1 MKITRRDFLKGTA
14 TTLFLA
20 GFNLPVFASSNKK
33 KNLVVIML
41 RGGMDG
47 LTAVPIIGDKD
58 FEKRRKDIVI
68 ENTIKLNSDFAL
80 HPRLSGFHEAWTE
93 NTGTIVHATSIPYT
107 QRSHFE
113 GQNLMESGGR
123 IAYQEKTGWVGR
135 AMKIANLKGDGLALS
150 LPMPLLLRGVPK
162 NNNYYPADGQL
173 PDDETLELLRSVYHE
188 RSEEELIDMMNFI
201 KKRKTEDMMSVN
213 NYSSNS
219 NKRNN
224 NNLARQAAKALMQ
237 NNGPR
242 VAVFEVNG
250 FDTHAA
256 QGGVD
261 GSHTKCLVE
270 MDEIIKTLKVYL
282 EDTYKDTLI
291 LTVTEFGRTIAQNG
305 GNGTEHGYG
314 TAIFMAGGLL
324 KKSQVYTDWP
334 GLKSKELY
342 QGRDLNATTDARSVY
357 ASAMSTVFD
366 LDFKRI
372 QKEVFWGEDLQ
383 NLSDKLFKSS

>member
-20 GFNLPVFASSNKK
+20 GFNLPALAATSKK

-47 LTAVPIIGDKD
+47 LCAVPVIGDKN
-58 FEKRRKDIVI
+58 FEKRRKSILI
-68 ENTIKLNSDFAL
+68 EDTIKLNSDFAL
-80 HPRLSGFHEAWTE
+80 HPRLIGFNKCWND
-93 NTGTIVHATSIPYT
+93 NTGTIVHAASIPYT

-123 IAYQEKTGWVGR
+123 TPYQEKTGWVGR
-135 AMKIANLKGDGLALS
+135 AMKLANLQGDGLALS
-150 LPMPLLLRGVPK
+150 LPMPLLLRGIPK
-162 NNNYYPADGQL
+162 NNNYFPGRGKL
-173 PDDETLELLRSVYHE
+173 PRERTLELLRSVYAE
-188 RSEEELIDMMNFI
+188 SSEDELLEMMNYI
-201 KKRKTEDMMSVN
+201 KKRKSEEMMGGTMSRGKRE
-213 NYSSNS
+213 
-219 NKRNN
+219 NK
-224 NNLARQAAKALMQ
+224 NLARQAATYLRKSD
-237 NNGPR
+237 GPR

-270 MDEIIKTLKVYL
+270 MDEIINNLKDNL
-282 EDTYKDTLI
+282 QEAYKDTII
-291 LTVTEFGRTIAQNG
+291 LTVTEFGRTIKQNG

-324 KKSQVYTDWP
+324 KKSQVHTDWP
-334 GLKSKELY
+334 GLKRKELY
-342 QGRDLNATTDARSVY
+342 DGRDLNATMDARSIY

-372 QKEVFWGEDLQ
+372 QKDVFFGDKLE
-383 NLSDKLFKSS
+383 NLSDKLFKA

>member
-1 MKITRRDFLKGTA
+1 MKISRRDFLKGTA
-14 TTLFLA
+14 TSLFLA
-20 GFNLPVFASSNKK
+20 GFNLPALATSSRK

-47 LTAVPIIGDKD
+47 LCAVPVIGDKN
-58 FEKRRKDIVI
+58 FEKRRKNILI

-80 HPRLSGFHEAWTE
+80 HPRLKGFHQCWEE
-93 NTGTIVHATSIPYT
+93 NTGSIVHATSIPYK

-123 IAYQEKTGWVGR
+123 VPYQEKTGWVGR
-135 AMKIANLKGDGLALS
+135 AMKLANLQGDGLALS
-150 LPMPLLLRGVPK
+150 LPMPLLLRGIPK
-162 NNNYYPADGQL
+162 NNNYFPTWGRLPRKDTLDLLKSVYADSSE
-173 PDDETLELLRSVYHE
+173 DELLQ
-188 RSEEELIDMMNFI
+188 MMDFI
-201 KKRKTEDMMSVN
+201 KKRKDEQMMGDTGSGDRQK
-213 NYSSNS
+213 
-219 NKRNN
+219 NK
-224 NNLARQAAKALMQ
+224 NLARQAAKYLRKSD
-237 NNGPR
+237 GPR

-261 GSHTKCLVE
+261 GTHTKCLVE
-270 MDEIIKTLKVYL
+270 MDEIINNLKDNL
-282 EDTYKDTLI
+282 QEAYKDTII
-291 LTVTEFGRTIAQNG
+291 LTVTEFGRTIKQNG

-324 KKSQVYTDWP
+324 KKSQVHTDWP
-334 GLKSKELY
+334 GLKRKEMY
-342 QGRDLNATTDARSVY
+342 EGRDLNATIDARSVY

-372 QKEVFWGEDLQ
+372 QKDVFWGEDLQ
-383 NLSDKLFKSS
+383 NLSDKLFKA